1 MERSRP
7 ARRPN
12 MEMAESAKNIKLNR
26 LKPGVLDQA
35 VAVFLEAFKKEAFT
49 KTLLDL
55 NNQKHYNLYFK
66 AVKYKV
72 SLYLETGQ
80 LVFSVQDNDKEGRV
94 AGLFILRSPQIK
106 APTGLSIRRII
117 PVLPSFAMLL
127 PNYLRAAQLGQAV
140 KPPEDLPGGHYALE
154 GLAVAPEYQGQ
165 GLARMMLEK
174 ADQVATRDESS
185 PGIYLYTGDEKN
197 RAIYE
202 RFAYKV
208 LKTVPTRSFTAY
220 HMFKWTKQFS
230 GS

>member
-1 MERSRP
+1 
-7 ARRPN
+7 
-12 MEMAESAKNIKLNR
+12 MAERANNIKLDY
-26 LKPGVLDQA
+26 LKPGDIEQA
-35 VAVFLEAFKKEAFT
+35 VAVFLEAFKTEAFT
-49 KTLLDL
+49 VSLLNLD
-55 NNQKHYNLYFK
+55 NQKDYDLYFK
-66 AVKYKV
+66 AVKYKL

-80 LVFSVQDNDKEGRV
+80 HVFSVQNNDSEGRV
-94 AGLFILRSPQIK
+94 TGLFILRSPQVK
-106 APTGLSIRRII
+106 APIGLSVRRII
-117 PVLPSFAMLL
+117 PVLPAFARLL
-127 PNYLRAAQLGQAV
+127 PNYIQAAHLGQAA

-165 GLARMMLEK
+165 GLARMMIEK
-174 ADQVATRDESS
+174 ADQVVARDKSS